1 VAFITAA
8 IVAPAGDCSIA
19 STRDCFE
26 PELTF
31 SGLASPAVR
40 LDGSADGADDA
51 DFAGDRFFAD
61 FDIEILRSVDDGLA
75 PHHRSPT
82 SAIKPAG
89 QDLRAPQAPGISD
102 SNAPFAADC
111 QSFLGV
117 LRQFTLADLLPAGD
131 RFDSDCVIGT

>member
-1 VAFITAA
+1 MPFTFVDPSSSLRRLRTTPARKPRTECGCQPVAFITAA

-19 STRDCFE
+19 ITRDCFD

-31 SGLASPAVR
+31 SGLVSPAVR
-40 LDGSADGADDA
+40 LDGLADGADDA
-51 DFAGDRFFAD
+51 DFEGDRFFAD

-89 QDLRAPQAPGISD
+89 QDLRAP
-102 SNAPFAADC
+102 
-111 QSFLGV
+111 
-117 LRQFTLADLLPAGD
+117 
-131 RFDSDCVIGT
+131 